1 MTDKELKKLN
11 RLELLEI
18 LVKQQERI
26 EELEGQLASANERL
40 EDRQIIIM
48 EAGSLA
54 EASLE
59 LTKIFSAAQEAA
71 DLYLEN
77 YKNMVNSG
85 LIDECQPEYQS
96 PGPAS
101 RRHTAQGSAKTGET
115 GPEPS
120 EQPS

>member
-26 EELEGQLASANERL
+26 EELERQLASANERL

-96 PGPAS
+96 PDPVH
-101 RRHTAQGSAKTGET
+101 RRHIAPGSAKAGEN